1 MKFALSVIAFL
12 LAATASFAQT
22 SLDVSDLSVP
32 SKIAPA
38 YFGPNAFPV
47 PDMTGGRTASHW
59 KLEAY
64 VDNYVGRNY
73 SWSEDYTAS
82 VFLRLTVPLFS
93 ERVNLVIWGPLVE
106 YFQMG
111 AQACKDRRVIAE
123 GPLSKTITGDVYVST
138 DFMILTQEMHGI
150 DVAMRAALKSA
161 SGNDYSTARYYDNA
175 GYFFDASAGRTFT
188 IAPDRSEFN
197 IAASAGFL
205 CWQTDNGR
213 QNDAVMYGLKA
224 SYRYRF
230 LSLSGEYGGYV
241 GWERDGDTPMT
252 LKTRMSA
259 DIGNVTFSLGHQ
271 VGFVDWPFHQ
281 LRFGIQLNFGK

>member
-1 MKFALSVIAFL
+1 MKSALSVIAFL

-38 YFGPNAFPV
+38 YFGPNAFPG

-64 VDNYVGRNY
+64 VDNYVGRDY
-73 SWSEDYTAS
+73 GWSEDYTAS
-82 VFLRLTVPLFS
+82 MFLRLTVPLFS

-106 YFQMG
+106 YFQMSE
-111 AQACKDRRVIAE
+111 QVCKARRVTA
-123 GPLSKTITGDVYVST
+123 GAPLSKTITGDVYVST
-138 DFMILTQEMHGI
+138 DFMVLTQEQHGI

-188 IAPDRSEFN
+188 IIPDQSQFN

-213 QNDAVMYGLKA
+213 QNDAVMYGVKA
-224 SYRYRF
+224 SCTYRF

-252 LKTRMSA
+252 LKTRLSA
-259 DIGNVTFSLGHQ
+259 DIGNVTLCLGHQ
-271 VGFVDWPFHQ
+271 VGLVDWPFHQ
-281 LRFGIQLNFGK
+281 LRFGIQLNFGN